1 MQLLTLASLK
11 KYSKNGYLKQEL
23 AITENCKVLLVCF
36 EPGQSVE
43 PCVMSRN
50 TMFHIV
56 EGTGKVVEAGLEKP
70 VTTGDIIFIKPEVER
85 QLKAETRMVVLAVQ
99 YI

>member
-1 MQLLTLASLK
+1 MQLLTLANLK
-11 KYSKNGYLKQEL
+11 KYSETGYLKQEL
-23 AITENCKVLLVCF
+23 AVTENCKVLLICF
-36 EPGQSVE
+36 EPEQSVE

-56 EGTGKVVEAGLEKP
+56 EGTGKVVESGLEKP
-70 VTTGDIIFIKPEVER
+70 VSAGDIVFIKPEVER

>member
-56 EGTGKVVEAGLEKP
+56 EGTGKVVEAGLERP

>member
-1 MQLLTLASLK
+1 MQLLPLASLK
-11 KYSKNGYLKQEL
+11 KYSETGYLKQEL
-23 AITENCKVLLVCF
+23 AVTENSKVLLICF
-36 EPGQSVE
+36 KPGQSVE

-56 EGTGKVVEAGLEKP
+56 EGTGKVVETGLEKP
-70 VTTGDIIFIKPEVER
+70 VTAGDIVFIKPEVER
-85 QLKAETRMVVLAVQ
+85 QLKAETRMVVLAIQ

>member
-1 MQLLTLASLK
+1 MQLLTIANLK
-11 KYSKNGYLKQEL
+11 KYSDTGYLKQEL
-23 AITENCKVLLVCF
+23 DVTENCKVLLICF

-70 VTTGDIIFIKPEVER
+70 VSAGDIIFIKPEVER

>member
-11 KYSKNGYLKQEL
+11 KYSETAYLKQEL
-23 AITENCKVLLVCF
+23 AVTENCKVLLICF

-56 EGTGKVVEAGLEKP
+56 EGIGKVVEAGLEKP
-70 VTTGDIIFIKPEVER
+70 VSAGDIVFIKPEVER

>member
-1 MQLLTLASLK
+1 
-11 KYSKNGYLKQEL
+11 
-23 AITENCKVLLVCF
+23 
-36 EPGQSVE
+36 
-43 PCVMSRN
+43 
-50 TMFHIV
+50 MFHNV

-70 VTTGDIIFIKPEVER
+70 VSEGDIIFIKPEVEH